1 MGRIQVI
8 TAAVTGIVLS
18 SVLVPA
24 ADAQI
29 RDRIRERARQ
39 QAEQRTEEHADQAVD
54 RAIDSADAAVCA
66 VADEACIGN
75 ARAEGSEV
83 VLTDAE
89 GNHLSRDDYPAEAL
103 NPGEGLWT
111 NYDFVPGERVI
122 WAEDFSSDR
131 VGDFPRRLVFM
142 RGNFEVAEWRGA
154 RWLRTTGDG
163 RFAIELP
170 EVLPQRFT
178 LEFNYIGGRGPGRI
192 HFTDDERSYP
202 RVVFYYYRGG
212 VDGGGVSAAGRLG
225 SADRG
230 RVLPVRVM
238 ADGNYVKVY
247 LGETRVANVPNADLG
262 RSNRLVFAILASNTH
277 PVMLGDFRIAA
288 GGRALYD
295 ALANDGRV
303 AVRGILFDTG
313 SDRIR
318 PESTPTLTEIGETL
332 RRHASLRLRIE
343 GHTDSVGSAEANRT
357 LSERRAE
364 AVRRYLIEQYG
375 IDASRLEAAGRGDA
389 RPIDSN
395 ETPEGRQNNRRV
407 ELVRL

>member
-1 MGRIQVI
+1 MRKTLAI
-8 TAAVTGIVLS
+8 TATMSAITLSLILVQAV
-18 SVLVPA
+18 
-24 ADAQI
+24 DAQI
-29 RDRIRERARQ
+29 PDRIRDRARQ
-39 QAEQRTEEHADQAVD
+39 QAEQRVEEQADQAVE
-54 RAIDSADAAVCA
+54 RALDGAEAAVCA
-66 VADEACIGN
+66 VTDEECIGD
-75 ARAEGSEV
+75 ARAEGGDV

-89 GNHLSRDDYPAEAL
+89 GNRLSRDDYPAQAL

-122 WAEDFSSDR
+122 WAEDFTADR
-131 VGDFPRRLVFM
+131 VGDFPRRLEFM

-178 LEFNYIGGRGPGRI
+178 LEFTYIGGRGPGRI
-192 HFTDDERSYP
+192 YFTDDERSHP
-202 RVVFYYYRGG
+202 RVTFYYYRGG
-212 VDGGGVSAAGRLG
+212 VDGAGVNAGGRLG
-225 SADRG
+225 SSDRN

-262 RSNRLVFAILASNTH
+262 RSNRLVFAILASNAN
-277 PVMLGDFRIAA
+277 PVMLTDFRIAA
-288 GGRALYD
+288 GGRALYE
-295 ALANDGRV
+295 ALTSDGRV

-332 RRHASLRLRIE
+332 GQHPRLRLRIE
-343 GHTDSVGSAEANRT
+343 GHTDSMGSAEVNLA

-364 AVRRYLIEQYG
+364 AVRRYLTEQFG
-375 IDASRLEAAGRGDA
+375 IDATRLEAAGLGDA
-389 RPIDSN
+389 QPIDSN
-395 ETPEGRQNNRRV
+395 DTPEGRQNNRRV